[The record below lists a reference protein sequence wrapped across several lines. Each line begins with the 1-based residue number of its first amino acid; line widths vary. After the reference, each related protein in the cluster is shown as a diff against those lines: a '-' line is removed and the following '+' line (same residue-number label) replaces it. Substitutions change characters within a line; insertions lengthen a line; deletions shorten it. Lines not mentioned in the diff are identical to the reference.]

1 MAGQYNKPGVYT
13 ERFDASAPGI
23 AGVRTDVTAFVGI
36 AERGPLDTPVPVESY
51 RQFQAHFGAT
61 IGSGY
66 LAYAV
71 RGFFENGGRRCWIVR
86 VACRDEGTG
95 ARPARVRVGLA
106 GGTELT
112 LLASS
117 PGGWGNRLSAALSA
131 QRPAQT
137 LGTPDETAGHYAEVA
152 SVAGFHRGDLVQ
164 IVSGASSHWRV
175 LSHIDPLGS
184 RLYWVHPEPG
194 QGLPYDRSLPGHIL
208 GDLHILNWRLGI
220 QVFDLGKLVAT
231 FGGLGVVPEGR
242 DYIEQV
248 LGQPQYRASSHTESL
263 APAVAP
269 PLVARLEHA
278 NASLPAALNFID
290 GERHELSGGTEG
302 LAKLSADDFI
312 GEPFDPRDSDL
323 VRARKARG
331 IHALSPVNEVALLA
345 IPDISIRPLP
355 APEFLV
361 VETPPRNPCIDCPPP
376 PEPTAGPHQPEP
388 RGELPPVFSE
398 ADIFLVQAAAVE
410 QCELRGDRFAV
421 LDAPFSAVT
430 REDGIAAIK
439 AWRSKFDSPY
449 AAIYFPWLDVVDPIT
464 GRGLRRIPPCGHVT
478 GTFAWHDIEIGV
490 HRAPAN
496 RHLRW
501 TQGSSW
507 DLDDGRHAVLNMD
520 AVNVIRAEGARGLRI
535 MGARTLSSDP
545 DWRFVNV
552 RRLVTMVRKALDRST
567 QWAVFEPN
575 DFSTRSKITLAVTEF
590 LTALWQRGAL
600 AGATPEASFF
610 VKCDEENNPE
620 EDRDR
625 GLLSVV
631 VGLAASKPFEFVVL
645 RIGRQGNALR
655 MAETTMRRVA

>member
-1 MAGQYNKPGVYT
+1 MAGQYSKPGVYT

-36 AERGPLDTPVPVESY
+36 AERGPLDTPVAVESY
-51 RQFQAHFGAT
+51 RQFQAHFGVT
-61 IGSGY
+61 IGAGY

-95 ARPARVRVGLA
+95 ARPARVRVGVP
-106 GGTELT
+106 GGAELV
-112 LLASS
+112 LFASS
-117 PGGWGNRLSAALSA
+117 PGGWGNRLSVALTA

-137 LGTPDETAGHYAEVA
+137 VGTPDPVAGHYAEVA
-152 SVAGFHRGDLVQ
+152 SVAGFNRGDLVQ
-164 IVSGASSHWRV
+164 IMSGASSHWRV
-175 LSHIDPLGS
+175 LSHIDSLAS
-184 RLYWVHPEPG
+184 RLYWMHPEPG
-194 QGLPYDRSLPGHIL
+194 QGLPHDRPVPKNSN
-208 GDLHILNWRLGI
+208 GDLHIRNWRLGI
-220 QVFDLGKLVAT
+220 QVFDRGRLLAT
-231 FGGLGVVPEGR
+231 YGGLGLVPEGR
-242 DYIEQV
+242 DCIEQV
-248 LGQPQYRASSHTESL
+248 LGQPNYRASSHTESL
-263 APAVAP
+263 APPVAP
-269 PLVARLEHA
+269 PLLARLEHEG
-278 NASLPAALNFID
+278 SMLPGPLSFVD
-290 GERHELSGGTEG
+290 GQRHNLSGGAEG
-302 LAKLSADDFI
+302 LAKLSAGDFI
-312 GEPFDPRDSDL
+312 GEPFDPRDSDF
-323 VRARKARG
+323 VRTRKARG
-331 IHALSPVNEVALLA
+331 IRALTPVDEVALLA

-355 APEFLV
+355 DPQFLP

-376 PEPTAGPHQPEP
+376 PGPRAGPHQPEP
-388 RGELPPVFSE
+388 QGELPPVFNDS
-398 ADIFLVQAAAVE
+398 DIFRVQAAAVE
-410 QCELRGDRFAV
+410 QCEERGDRFAV

-439 AWRSKFDSPY
+439 AWRSRFDSPY
-449 AAIYFPWLDVVDPIT
+449 AAIYFPWLDVVDPRT
-464 GRGLRRIPPCGHVT
+464 GRGMRRVPPCGHVT

-507 DLDDGRHAVLNMD
+507 DLDDSRHALLNMD
-520 AVNVIRAEGARGLRI
+520 AVNVIRAEGARGLRV

-575 DFSTRSKITLAVTEF
+575 DFSTRSKITLAITEF

-610 VKCDEENNPE
+610 VKCDEENNPSG
-620 EDRDR
+620 DRDR

-631 VGLAASKPFEFVVL
+631 VGLAPAKPFEFVVL
-645 RIGRQGNALR
+645 RVGRQGNALR